1 MFRRRISA
9 AVLLVAATI
18 AVAWFLSEPSYQGRP
33 LHAWLK
39 DLDDQHP
46 GPNNDAANEALR
58 HIGHAA
64 VPEIVSLLERRDSDL
79 RQRFLKWLSDHHV
92 VKSAYTPVPVL
103 ANRHRAVHACYVIG
117 PEAKPAIPALIS
129 LLNDGDYVRRN
140 LGTVGAALGRIGSDE
155 AVIPMIGSLTNSNL
169 YVRWE
174 VARSFEI
181 DFDPRNIRYVASLR
195 SNASIVVPAML
206 KCLQD
211 NAPSVR
217 NAAARC
223 LGNIGQQPATVI
235 PALVGMLASE
245 KETLS
250 RCNICVA
257 IGQFK
262 QQAHSATDPLF
273 AALEDADPC
282 VRGTA
287 AIALARIE
295 PENSTTVEK
304 VMPYLIEDLTGITG
318 PNVKHSLNFQSPAVQ
333 ALGECGSLA
342 KPAVPA
348 LLEYLKTVPPH
359 QHEAVAKSLKAI
371 DPAAAAKAGV
381 K

>member
-1 MFRRRISA
+1 M
-9 AVLLVAATI
+9 AVLLVAITF
-18 AVAWFLSEPSYQGRP
+18 AVAWFAREPSYQGRP

-39 DLDDQHP
+39 DLDDRHP
-46 GPNNDAANEALR
+46 GPTNDAANEALR
-58 HIGHAA
+58 HIGRDA
-64 VPEIVSLLERRDSDL
+64 VPEIIGLLERRDSDL

-92 VKSAYTPVPVL
+92 VKSAYTPVL
-103 ANRHRAVHACYVIG
+103 ENQHRAVHACYVIG

-129 LLNDGDYVRRN
+129 LLNEGGYVRRN
-140 LGTVGAALGRIGSDE
+140 LGTIGAALGRIGPE
-155 AVIPMIGSLTNSNL
+155 TVVPMMGSLTNSNL
-169 YVRWE
+169 LVRWE

-211 NAPSVR
+211 NDPFVR
-217 NAAARC
+217 NTAARC
-223 LGNIGQQPATVI
+223 LGNIGQQPAAVL

-250 RCNICVA
+250 RCNICLA

-273 AALEDADPC
+273 AALQDSDPC

-295 PENSTTVEK
+295 PENSSTVEK
-304 VMPYLIEDLTGITG
+304 VMPLLIEDLIGIQG
-318 PNVKHSLNFQSPAVQ
+318 PNVHHSLNFQSPAVQ

-371 DPAAAAKAGV
+371 DPVAAAKAGV
-381 K
+381 N